1 MSKIL
6 IPASERKVPT
16 KFQHLVLFTSDIVAS
31 SEWYQKIFKLQFS
44 AKNHPDS
51 SAAMRLSEQTMY
63 FYSFGYY
70 HHDLAF
76 AAKKRVHPDNT
87 SMLYFSMR
95 LKESEN
101 LADLKT
107 RLKKEQ
113 IAYKEGR
120 ILKSAK
126 TPTNKQA
133 IHFLDPVNKYWIEIL
148 AGTPSITI
156 TYTQPSGQESKAVN
170 QKSIPRPK
178 HVMPEVLAKAVP
190 LVKQKWFRE
199 LILLMPTLTGKRAYN
214 KTEDYG
220 VFQDSKCILSNMEQ
234 MTFLVTDLEAT
245 KKWLE
250 AMGFFHTRTCEP
262 EVHPFQKEHTLKCA
276 YFSLKHHE
284 ECLVIMEHRAANQ
297 QIISPSIQDVF
308 HSAFELEGNG
318 LEDTYTFWKQNKKL
332 GIQNYYGP
340 AKHNNSKPHGDGES
354 GGNVAVYYYTPDY
367 HHIEFC
373 GDMDTVKNYEGRY
386 GTGVRTLESEVYL

>member
-16 KFQHLVLFTSDIVAS
+16 KFQHLVLFTSDLTATS
-31 SEWYQKIFKLQFS
+31 QWYQKIFKLQFS

-51 SAAMRLSEQTMY
+51 SAAMRMSQQTMY

-76 AAKKRVHPDNT
+76 AAKKDVHPDNT
-87 SMLYFSMR
+87 SLLYYSMR
-95 LKESEN
+95 LKEKES
-101 LADLKT
+101 LAELKT
-107 RLKKEQ
+107 RLQQEK
-113 IAYKEGR
+113 IAYREGR

-126 TPTNKQA
+126 TPTHTQA

-148 AGTPSITI
+148 AGDEPTTVH
-156 TYTQPSGQESKAVN
+156 YVQPAGQESKALTK
-170 QKSIPRPK
+170 KSMPRPK
-178 HVMPEVLAKAVP
+178 HVMPEALAKTVP
-190 LVKQKWFRE
+190 LIKQKWLRE
-199 LILLMPTLTGKRAYN
+199 LILLLPTLTGKRSYN

-234 MTFLVTDLEAT
+234 MTLIVSDLNAT

-250 AMGFFHTRTCEP
+250 AMGFFHTRTCQAEA
-262 EVHPFQKEHTLKCA
+262 HPFLKGHTLTCA
-276 YFSLKHHE
+276 YFSLKNHE
-284 ECLVIMEHRAANQ
+284 ECMVIMEHQAANQ
-297 QIISPSIQDVF
+297 QIIPPTIQDVF
-308 HSAFELEGNG
+308 HAAFELDGNRF
-318 LEDTYTFWKQNKKL
+318 EDTFNYWKQNKQL

-340 AKHNNSKPHGDGES
+340 AKHNNQPPHGDGES

-367 HHIEFC
+367 HHLEFC
-373 GDMDTVKNYEGRY
+373 GDMDTLDNYEGRY
-386 GTGVRTLESEVYL
+386 GTGVRTLVGEVYF

>member
-1 MSKIL
+1 MDKIL
-6 IPASERKVPT
+6 IPASKRKVPT
-16 KFQHLVLFTSDIVAS
+16 KFQHLVLFTSDLAAS
-31 SEWYQKIFKLQFS
+31 SKWYQKIFRLQFS

-76 AAKKRVHPDNT
+76 AAKKGVRPDNT
-87 SMLYFSMR
+87 SLLYFSMR
-95 LKESEN
+95 LKQTES

-107 RLKKEQ
+107 RLEKEQ
-113 IAYKEGR
+113 IAYRKGR
-120 ILKSAK
+120 ILQSANIPAN
-126 TPTNKQA
+126 TQA
-133 IHFLDPVNKYWIEIL
+133 IHFLDPVNQYWIEIL
-148 AGTPSITI
+148 AGKKTTAIN
-156 TYTQPSGQESKAVN
+156 YTQPAGRSSKEVN
-170 QKSIPRPK
+170 RKSIVRPK
-178 HVMPEVLAKAVP
+178 HVMPEALAKTVP
-190 LVKQKWFRE
+190 FIKMKWLRE
-199 LILLMPTLTGKRAYN
+199 MVLLIPTLNGKRAYN

-234 MTFLVTDLEAT
+234 MTLIVSDLKAT

-262 EVHPFQKEHTLKCA
+262 EAHPFLKGHTLKCA
-276 YFSLKHHE
+276 YFSVKNHE
-284 ECLVIMEHRAANQ
+284 ESLVIMEHRDGKNQ
-297 QIISPSIQDVF
+297 LISPTIQDVF
-308 HSAFELEGNG
+308 HSAFELEGNR
-318 LEDTYTFWKQNKKL
+318 LEDTFSYWEQNKKL
-332 GIQNYYGP
+332 GIKNYYGP

-373 GDMDTVKNYEGRY
+373 GDMDCVDNYEGRY
-386 GTGVRTLESEVYL
+386 GTGVRTLERDVYL